1 MSFICKPLIYN
12 YFIDFY
18 GPWAYGLAM
27 NSHTHHAHTGEEK
40 HFTAAEMVRDVVI
53 GMADGLTV
61 PFALAAGI
69 SGAVDSTN
77 LIVTAGLAEIAAGAI
92 AMGLGGYL
100 AARTDAEH
108 YENEK
113 KREFWEIEH
122 KNDWEIA
129 ETRQIFEEFG
139 LKGENLDNV
148 VAEISKDK
156 EKWVDFMMRFEL
168 NLEKPDAKR
177 APISA
182 ATIGGSYILG
192 GFVPLVSYIM
202 TDDINRALISSA
214 ILTLITLGIFGA
226 VKAKLTGLPVLK
238 GAMQTMLVGG
248 LAASVAYFVAKSFGG

>member
-1 MSFICKPLIYN
+1 MPHTS
-12 YFIDFY
+12 
-18 GPWAYGLAM
+18 M
-27 NSHTHHAHTGEEK
+27 HQHRHNSEEK

-69 SGAVDSTN
+69 SGAVESTQ

-129 ETRQIFEEFG
+129 ETREIFEKYG
-139 LKGENLDNV
+139 LKGENLNHV
-148 VAEISKDK
+148 VTAIAQDK

-168 NLEKPDAKR
+168 NLEEPDAKR

-192 GFVPLVSYIM
+192 GFVPLVSYMM

-214 ILTLITLGIFGA
+214 ILTLVTLGVFGA
-226 VKAKLTGLPVLK
+226 VKAKLTGLPVAK
-238 GAMQTMLVGG
+238 GALQTVLVGG
-248 LAASVAYFVAKSFGG
+248 LAAAVAYFVAKAVGG